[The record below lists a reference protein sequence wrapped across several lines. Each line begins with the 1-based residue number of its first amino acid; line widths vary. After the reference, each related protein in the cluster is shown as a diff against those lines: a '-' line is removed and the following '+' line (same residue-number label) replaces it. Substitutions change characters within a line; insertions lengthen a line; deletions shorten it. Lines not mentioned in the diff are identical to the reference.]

1 MLSGIIQWILISLVL
16 IVLLHHIFFFLKD
29 TLTIPKMKDLVNKP
43 SEQYSEIKHILNID
57 ETTIQNTVKNAM
69 INKNTNTNGNT
80 NANTNTTTNNN
91 KVDSLEMKNELKS
104 FFNELNTPSLNNYS
118 TQNFSQY

>member
-69 INKNTNTNGNT
+69 INNNMNTTINTT
-80 NANTNTTTNNN
+80 TTTNNN

-104 FFNELNTPSLNNYS
+104 FFNELNAPSLNNYS

>member
-1 MLSGIIQWILISLVL
+1 MFTGIIQWVLISLVL

-43 SEQYSEIKHILNID
+43 SEQYSEIKRILNTD
-57 ETTIQNTVKNAM
+57 ENTVQNT
-69 INKNTNTNGNT
+69 IKNTMCNNNL
-80 NANTNTTTNNN
+80 NTNTTTNTTTNN
-91 KVDSLEMKNELKS
+91 DKKIDSLEMKNELKS
-104 FFNELNTPSLNNYS
+104 FFNQLNTPSLNNYS

>member
-80 NANTNTTTNNN
+80 NTNTTTNNN